1 MPKTKGTVVSGWGR
15 VPNSRSQIHDLS
27 PEEAAS
33 TLLEAKTNFT
43 SVHQPS
49 IPHRGM
55 LPRGRGRSYG
65 DAALNSGGHLLRL
78 RDPGPKGIAL
88 DIERGIAVVEAGV
101 TLDSLLSVSVAQGWF
116 LPVSPG
122 TRQVTV
128 GGAIAAHV
136 HGKNHHRDGSF
147 GAHVDWIDLLLAN
160 GDQIRLTEHSD
171 PDLWWATVGGMGLTG
186 LILAAQV
193 RMIPISTS
201 RCRVDTDRVA
211 NLDDLMELMV
221 TGDHHYRYSVAWVD
235 LLARGTSLG
244 RGVLTRGDHAEPED
258 LGPRAIGLRTRA
270 AQDLLAYRPTR
281 AISVPRRTPHLL
293 NRWAVQAFNQAYFRS
308 APRHKVGEITSM
320 GSFFHPLDAI
330 ANWNRLYGRHGFFQ
344 YQFVVPFGQEDALRR
359 AVELVSGHGAASF
372 LAVLKRFGSGDAA
385 MLGFPIPGWTLTMDL
400 PAQADG
406 LSHLINDLDDLVIGA
421 GGRIYL
427 AKDAVSKPEV
437 ITAGYPELARW
448 REIRERVDPEQI
460 WISDLA
466 RRLGLLQNWNR

>member
-1 MPKTKGTVVSGWGR
+1 MTAPNRTAVHGWGR
-15 VPNSRSQIHDLS
+15 VPTSWSEIHEIH
-27 PEEAAS
+27 PKNAAAALLAATGDAPS
-33 TLLEAKTNFT
+33 TT
-43 SVHQPS
+43 
-49 IPHRGM
+49 HRGV
-55 LPRGRGRSYG
+55 LAHGRGRSYG

-78 RDPGPKGIAL
+78 RDPGPAGIAL
-88 DIERGIAVVEAGV
+88 DVERGIAVVEAGV

-160 GDQIRLTEHSD
+160 GDQIRLTKHND

-193 RMIPISTS
+193 RMMPISTS

-211 NLDDLMELMV
+211 NLDDLMELMA
-221 TGDHHYRYSVAWVD
+221 TSDHRYRYSVAWID
-235 LLARGTSLG
+235 LLARGASLG
-244 RGVLTRGDHAEPED
+244 RGVLTRGDHAQPED
-258 LGPRAIGLRTRA
+258 LASGATGRKTRA
-270 AQDLLAYRPTR
+270 TDDRLAYRPTR
-281 AISVPRRTPHLL
+281 TISVPRHTPHLL
-293 NRWAVQAFNQAYFRS
+293 NRWAVQAFNQAYYRA
-308 APRHKVGEITSM
+308 APRHKVGEITSI

-330 ANWNRLYGRHGFFQ
+330 ANWNRLYGRQGFFQ
-344 YQFVVPFGQEDALRR
+344 YQFVVPFGREDALRR
-359 AVELVSGHGAASF
+359 AVEMVAGHGAASF
-372 LAVLKRFGSGDAA
+372 LAVLKRFGPGDEAL
-385 MLGFPIPGWTLTMDL
+385 LGFPIAGWTLTMDL
-400 PAQADG
+400 PAHAAD
-406 LSHLINDLDDLVIGA
+406 LTRLVNDLDDLVIEA

-448 REIRERVDPEQI
+448 REIRERVDPERI

-466 RRLGLLQNWNR
+466 RRLGLLENGN